1 MMAYGIDDTIQQKV
15 DAYRGNPAAL
25 QQRYAQNQELI
36 DLLALQK
43 LKSEK
48 EAAARDLQIK
58 MQNTPDTIA
67 KQREQEVLGLTKNE
81 MVKQTSDI
89 MKQRQAQQMAQRGAA
104 PAPQGIASQAA
115 PRMMAAGG
123 IVALAPGGPVSSQE
137 KLEQIQ
143 AIRAKIASGEI
154 SAAEGEAQIEAIA
167 PTGTPDFSR
176 DPKGALR
183 KDSGLVGKAM
193 DALGIPTSKVA
204 DLEAAQ
210 RQERGA
216 KFNYDAAMRDMP
228 YREAMAAA
236 GAPTAGGRVLQ
247 DGKPMRGINPSI
259 GNFGPVGQGA
269 QLGATTNVSPPVQG
283 PPVGPKTEAQPPA
296 EPPKPYTA
304 PQLDK
309 GLGQVDV
316 PTART
321 KFLDREGYGVTMS
334 DAASSA
340 DARKGIKSLMDTDA
354 AAMQKDAMKY
364 GLEALGMSPERI
376 AAEKA
381 RQQALADLDRRQ
393 LAGNQREQLSA
404 FLRGTAQAGS
414 MAGGSAAA
422 ANVRAQQQ
430 LGERNRLLGR
440 QEGERAFEKLG
451 QDIKVKAYDSATK
464 AFEIANQNIRQ
475 GVSSMTQ
482 FNATEV
488 GLLSDTAKSMLQ
500 ADTAN
505 MEAED
510 RDAKR
515 IQDALIANAS
525 NETKVAVTN
534 LNAEVSDRRTTL
546 QNQLERARE
555 GRLERKDVDELLNQ
569 VAKYAA
575 DVRAKYQ
582 KVYQDAI
589 SALPFGEDNK
599 KREAELKEEMNS
611 AIVIALGD
619 LAERTAELE
628 KRRASLPTADGFGD
642 LQ

>member
-1 MMAYGIDDTIQQKV
+1 MP
-15 DAYRGNPAAL
+15 DATK
-25 QQRYAQNQELI
+25 Q
-36 DLLALQK
+36 
-43 LKSEK
+43 SS
-48 EAAARDLQIK
+48 
-58 MQNTPDTIA
+58 MQ
-67 KQREQEVLGLTKNE
+67 
-81 MVKQTSDI
+81 
-89 MKQRQAQQMAQRGAA
+89 
-104 PAPQGIASQAA
+104 
-115 PRMMAAGG
+115 RMMSPTMRAFGDRSQKTPEAVEFDA
-123 IVALAPGGPVSSQE
+123 IQGGPTKTSGD
-137 KLEQIQ
+137 KLD
-143 AIRAKIASGEI
+143 I
-154 SAAEGEAQIEAIA
+154 S
-167 PTGTPDFSR
+167 PD
-176 DPKGALR
+176 
-183 KDSGLVGKAM
+183 M
-193 DALGIPTSKVA
+193 
-204 DLEAAQ
+204 
-210 RQERGA
+210 
-216 KFNYDAAMRDMP
+216 
-228 YREAMAAA
+228 
-236 GAPTAGGRVLQ
+236 
-247 DGKPMRGINPSI
+247 

-283 PPVGPKTEAQPPA
+283 PPVGPKTEAKPPA
-296 EPPKPYTA
+296 GAQGEPPKPYTA
-304 PQLDK
+304 PQLNK

-364 GLEALGMSPERI
+364 GLETLGMSPERI

-440 QEGERAFEKLG
+440 QAGEREFEKLG

-488 GLLSDTAKSMLQ
+488 GLLSDNAKSMLQ
-500 ADTAN
+500 ADEAN
-505 MEAED
+505 MRAED
-510 RDAKR
+510 ADAKR
-515 IQDALIANAS
+515 ILDAQIANAS
-525 NETKVAVTN
+525 NETKVAVAN
-534 LNAEVSDRRTTL
+534 LEASISDRRTTL
-546 QNQLERARE
+546 QNQLERAKE

-589 SALPFGEDNK
+589 ANLSTFGEANK
-599 KREAELKEEMNS
+599 EREEALKVEMNA
-611 AIVIALGD
+611 AIRIALAD

>member
-1 MMAYGIDDTIQQKV
+1 
-15 DAYRGNPAAL
+15 
-25 QQRYAQNQELI
+25 
-36 DLLALQK
+36 
-43 LKSEK
+43 
-48 EAAARDLQIK
+48 
-58 MQNTPDTIA
+58 
-67 KQREQEVLGLTKNE
+67 
-81 MVKQTSDI
+81 
-89 MKQRQAQQMAQRGAA
+89 
-104 PAPQGIASQAA
+104 
-115 PRMMAAGG
+115 
-123 IVALAPGGPVSSQE
+123 
-137 KLEQIQ
+137 
-143 AIRAKIASGEI
+143 
-154 SAAEGEAQIEAIA
+154 
-167 PTGTPDFSR
+167 
-176 DPKGALR
+176 
-183 KDSGLVGKAM
+183 
-193 DALGIPTSKVA
+193 
-204 DLEAAQ
+204 
-210 RQERGA
+210 
-216 KFNYDAAMRDMP
+216 
-228 YREAMAAA
+228 
-236 GAPTAGGRVLQ
+236 
-247 DGKPMRGINPSI
+247 
-259 GNFGPVGQGA
+259 
-269 QLGATTNVSPPVQG
+269 
-283 PPVGPKTEAQPPA
+283 
-296 EPPKPYTA
+296 
-304 PQLDK
+304 
-309 GLGQVDV
+309 
-316 PTART
+316 
-321 KFLDREGYGVTMS
+321 
-334 DAASSA
+334 
-340 DARKGIKSLMDTDA
+340 MDTDA

-364 GLEALGMSPERI
+364 GLESLGMSPERI

-393 LAGNQREQLSA
+393 LAANKDEQFLA

-440 QEGERAFEKLG
+440 QEGEREFEKLG

-488 GLLSDTAKSMLQ
+488 GLLSDKAKSMLQ

-510 RDAKR
+510 RSAKL
-515 IQDALIANAS
+515 IQDALVAIAS

-534 LNAEVSDRRTTL
+534 LDAEVSDRRTTL

-599 KREAELKEEMNS
+599 EREEALKVEMNA
-611 AIVIALGD
+611 AIRIALAD